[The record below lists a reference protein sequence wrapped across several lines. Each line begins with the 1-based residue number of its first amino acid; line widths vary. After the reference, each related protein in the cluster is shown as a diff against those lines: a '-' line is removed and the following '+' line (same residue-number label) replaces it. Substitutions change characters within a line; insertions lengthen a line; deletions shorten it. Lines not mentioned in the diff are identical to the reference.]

1 MANAPPPD
9 RRTVLVVDDEPKVAR
24 LIRLTMG
31 AERYEVLHA
40 ADGARGVE
48 MVERARP
55 DLVLLDP
62 ILPRMD
68 GREAYRLIRELSDA
82 PIIVLTARGVGGER
96 VGALDLGADDYLAKP
111 FSPAELARIVRR
123 HLGLSAMS

>member
-1 MANAPPPD
+1 MANARPPD

-31 AERYEVLHA
+31 AEGYEVLHA

-68 GREAYRLIRELSDA
+68 GLEAYRLIRELSDV
-82 PIIVLTARGVGGER
+82 PIIVLSARGVDGELAGG
-96 VGALDLGADDYLAKP
+96 LDLGADDYLAKP

-123 HLGLSAMS
+123 HLGLSAIP

>member
-1 MANAPPPD
+1 MANARPYD

-68 GREAYRLIRELSDA
+68 GREACRLIRALSDV
-82 PIIVLTARGVGGER
+82 PIIVLGARAVDGER

-123 HLGLSAMS
+123 HLGLSAMP